1 MGNNRIEAETITN
14 VSNLRLEAIAA
25 ASAGNVLSFKDGISR
40 DEVGTATFQFTG
52 EDGYYDVILGAF
64 DENDGQARFE
74 ITQNG
79 ISIGDITLDQ
89 QLGSDVAIV
98 QTAVARTITTKLQ
111 IKNGDTFSIK
121 GFESAGEK
129 ARFDYID
136 FVSATTTVNTPS
148 VANNDSATTKQNQ
161 AITLLVTNLLANDT
175 DVDGDKLTLSSVKNA
190 VNGSVV
196 LNASGNPVFTPT
208 ADFSGN
214 SSFDYVISDGKGGT
228 ATATVKVL
236 VTNPAIALPDL
247 VTKFAPKSNPAL
259 PTGKDIFAPSFVVN
273 DAGNSSRPAIAEWTR
288 TGKAGETIVLTGWQ
302 LDASTKFFI
311 YGQTNGTNGAL
322 IEAKIQKLD
331 GDVAAIT
338 LPANLPQGSN
348 YLLWAQNSSGYSEP
362 VMINQTE
369 TWWVKETSSRGEV
382 ASVFG
387 RNLSQDGGTQNSQV
401 YLEDTA
407 GKGYWAE
414 VVTVNPYKVDFKI
427 PDTLANGD
435 YQVFVHNGDGGAYG
449 WSKPLTMTINNG
461 LNYIGAVFNV
471 KNYGAKGDGI
481 TDDTAA
487 IKAARID
494 ADKTPWAT
502 VYLPKGTYVVNN
514 FLETGRDQVRWLGD
528 GKDLTSIKVANGSN
542 QKFLFLNDSI
552 PASQITFQNL
562 TLDGNAKNATSM
574 RTTSYMRKISD
585 LQYLNV
591 KINGE
596 GTTPFDWQSSSRV
609 SMNNSEVIGNSN
621 VLGNATKIFIDG
633 TQFYGTGD
641 IGGILMGR
649 GVEMISITNSI
660 AQNLD
665 SSDPSGSK
673 WIHGGFFVEQ
683 NPWGISHNQ
692 YLGNNQ
698 TIDLGVAPNSP
709 KQADGQQILWENARS
724 GTVEHSVFLG
734 AVTSTT
740 LNTVSVNTPS
750 NIVNDTYYISIVEGK
765 GVGQSRQVKSLNQST
780 YTIYDDWNV
789 QPDSS
794 SVIVANKNVSNA
806 VIYGNSLDGLSDY
819 NTRITGT
826 GVMAYFG
833 ATNLIVDNNNFNEMN
848 QGVGLFSGADIFN
861 EDNNP
866 INFTQVNNNTFT
878 NLLEGVTIKT
888 SGLKGKSALGNVV
901 SNNKFNNVQSV
912 FSINPKNSSP
922 SNSSLSAN
930 MNVFEENSLGS
941 GKVSV
946 TQGEGK
952 IKNTIFLNNT
962 SSKGDL
968 SSGPIDGNFSF
979 GY

>member
-471 KNYGAKGDGI
+471 KNYGAKGDGN